1 MRKDNRCVREQITTR
16 LIYNLLEDGTLDS
29 YLDNDFYRCKTLAQT
44 ERRNKR
50 LTREY
55 KKERKELYKKASMS
69 RSKRKSNIRRFYKN
83 DK

>member
-1 MRKDNRCVREQITTR
+1 MKKDNRCVREQITTR

-29 YLDNDFYRCKTLAQT
+29 YLDNDFYRCRTLAET

-55 KKERKELYKKASMS
+55 KKSRKALYKKASMS
-69 RSKRKSNIRRFYKN
+69 RSKRKSSIKRYKN

>member
-1 MRKDNRCVREQITTR
+1 MKKDNRCVREQITSR
-16 LIYNLLEDGTLDS
+16 LIYNFLEDGTLDS

-69 RSKRKSNIRRFYKN
+69 RSKRKSNIKRYYKN